1 MMETKEII
9 EKIGKHWDD
18 YSENFDSEHDTEN
31 KDVWKAF
38 LEEILGPDKC
48 KSVLDL
54 GTGTGFLANM
64 TAELGYPSIGL
75 DISEKMMALGVE
87 HAKEQEVNTVFMKGS
102 ALDLPFV
109 DNTVDYIVNA
119 RLIWTLVEPE
129 TAMAEWARVLK
140 PGGRAF
146 CFNRME
152 ENVGMTVFKA
162 DYYQNEAV
170 DGALKIVGARNE
182 ELIALMEN
190 NGYKDVKIMK
200 LPETAKND
208 EVRNAEWY
216 QPWFVLCG
224 TKTED

>member
-1 MMETKEII
+1 
-9 EKIGKHWDD
+9 
-18 YSENFDSEHDTEN
+18 
-31 KDVWKAF
+31 
-38 LEEILGPDKC
+38 
-48 KSVLDL
+48 
-54 GTGTGFLANM
+54 M

-87 HAKEQEVNTVFMKGS
+87 HAKEQKVNTVFMKGS

-129 TAMAEWARVLK
+129 AAMAEWARVLK

-170 DGALKIVGARNE
+170 DGALKIAGARNE

>member
-1 MMETKEII
+1 METKEII

-170 DGALKIVGARNE
+170 DGALKIAGARNE
-182 ELIALMEN
+182 ELIALM
-190 NGYKDVKIMK
+190 
-200 LPETAKND
+200 
-208 EVRNAEWY
+208 
-216 QPWFVLCG
+216 
-224 TKTED
+224 

>member
-1 MMETKEII
+1 
-9 EKIGKHWDD
+9 
-18 YSENFDSEHDTEN
+18 
-31 KDVWKAF
+31 
-38 LEEILGPDKC
+38 
-48 KSVLDL
+48 
-54 GTGTGFLANM
+54 
-64 TAELGYPSIGL
+64 
-75 DISEKMMALGVE
+75 
-87 HAKEQEVNTVFMKGS
+87 
-102 ALDLPFV
+102 
-109 DNTVDYIVNA
+109 
-119 RLIWTLVEPE
+119 
-129 TAMAEWARVLK
+129 
-140 PGGRAF
+140 
-146 CFNRME
+146 ME

-170 DGALKIVGARNE
+170 DGALKIAGARNE